1 MTTSSALRPFETGR
15 LRLRRLRS
23 GDEKFLAALDS
34 DPVVMQYI
42 HSGPCSFARA
52 RRHAELEVEMA
63 RSYRHTGKWM
73 AELHDG
79 TPIGWVQLFKLNSAR
94 RDDLAVGYEFAPA
107 YWGQGYATE
116 ANRCVLEYAF
126 KILKWDRIVA
136 MARPENLRSLRVLAK
151 LGFQKIGQRRDEGK
165 NVCHLYRVLS
175 EDCA

>member
-1 MTTSSALRPFETGR
+1 MTRNSVPSPFETER
-15 LRLRRLRS
+15 LRLRRLRP
-23 GDEKFLAALDS
+23 GDEDFLALLHS

-52 RRHAELEVEMA
+52 RRHAELEVETA
-63 RSYRHTGKWM
+63 HAYRHTGKWM

-79 TPIGWVQLFKLNSAR
+79 TSIGWVQLFKLSSAQ
-94 RDDLAVGYEFAPA
+94 RDDLAIGYEFARA

-151 LGFQKIGQRRDEGK
+151 LGFQEIGQWRDEGE
-165 NVCHLYRVLS
+165 NLCHLYRVLF